1 MYSVFSLHVDCMSTL
16 INPDLRTTDA
26 PASSRPRAV
35 VGRRRRGATCRVGA
49 QPYQSLVTGDR
60 HDIEIMEL
68 LADILACVFAE
79 SQKTGIIDLP
89 SGSQVTDTTTF
100 QTEELIAA

>member
-1 MYSVFSLHVDCMSTL
+1 
-16 INPDLRTTDA
+16 
-26 PASSRPRAV
+26 
-35 VGRRRRGATCRVGA
+35 
-49 QPYQSLVTGDR
+49 
-60 HDIEIMEL
+60 MEL